1 MSKALRFILPITAQ
15 HQDCRIR
22 ISGHKNFTTKNI
34 SITLLQISLKL
45 HEHGSRLF
53 NKLGGK
59 VPVNDFGRTV
69 SRAEKYSCK

>member
-1 MSKALRFILPITAQ
+1 MSKALRFLPITVQ

-45 HEHGSRLF
+45 HEHGSRL
-53 NKLGGK
+53 LGGK

-69 SRAEKYSCK
+69 STAEKYSCK